1 MGTLGFL
8 LPFRA
13 YNILSQCIVHVI
25 TSDNHHAD
33 IDDYTKAIDSAFA
46 GRITVL
52 HRMRLSCTFKDSGGD
67 RIDTHAEG
75 ESMPLQSQPFGRM
88 NLSDYFRV
96 RLAGYE

>member
-13 YNILSQCIVHVI
+13 YAVRPQRGCSRGLTALV
-25 TSDNHHAD
+25 D

-52 HRMRLSCTFKDSGGD
+52 HRMRLSCTFQDSGGD
-67 RIDTHAEG
+67 RIDTQAEG
-75 ESMPLQSQPFGRM
+75 AHPPS
-88 NLSDYFRV
+88 
-96 RLAGYE
+96 